1 MGSRRGHGE
10 GSIYYRKD
18 RECWCAMVDLS
29 VEGSKRKRKAIFGK
43 TRREVADKLKAV
55 LHDQQQGLPVA
66 VERQTLDQFI
76 TRWLSE
82 VVAQR
87 TRPKTHQ
94 SYSEIAR
101 LHIIPTLGKIQ
112 LSKLSPQDVQRLMND
127 KLAEGLSPRTVTYI
141 RAVLRMALA
150 QALKW
155 GMVARNVATLV
166 DPPKTEQAAITVLS
180 PTQART
186 LLDAARG
193 DRLEALYRVALSL
206 GLRRGEA
213 LGLRWQDVDLERGIL
228 RVEVALQ
235 VMVGVAPALV
245 APKTVN
251 SRRTLPLPPMLVSA
265 LRAHRARQ
273 LEERLCAGT
282 RWQDHDLVFSTS
294 IGTPINPPNLVRT
307 FHRLLE
313 RAGLPPMRFHDLRHS
328 CATLLAA
335 QGVPARVAMDILGH
349 SDIRVTQNIYT
360 HVFDDA
366 KRQAS
371 DAMQR
376 LFGTTE

>member
-1 MGSRRGHGE
+1 
-10 GSIYYRKD
+10 
-18 RECWCAMVDLS
+18 
-29 VEGSKRKRKAIFGK
+29 
-43 TRREVADKLKAV
+43 
-55 LHDQQQGLPVA
+55 
-66 VERQTLDQFI
+66 
-76 TRWLSE
+76 
-82 VVAQR
+82 
-87 TRPKTHQ
+87 
-94 SYSEIAR
+94 
-101 LHIIPTLGKIQ
+101 
-112 LSKLSPQDVQRLMND
+112 
-127 KLAEGLSPRTVTYI
+127 
-141 RAVLRMALA
+141 
-150 QALKW
+150 
-155 GMVARNVATLV
+155 
-166 DPPKTEQAAITVLS
+166 
-180 PTQART
+180 
-186 LLDAARG
+186 
-193 DRLEALYRVALSL
+193 
-206 GLRRGEA
+206 
-213 LGLRWQDVDLERGIL
+213 
-228 RVEVALQ
+228 
-235 VMVGVAPALV
+235 MVGVAPALV

-376 LFGTTE
+376 LFGTAE